1 MKICSYCN
9 HKNREGLLF
18 CDECGHGLSETMA
31 EPTLPTRRFEESLPE
46 FSAKA
51 TWGSASVG
59 KTTSVVIHFRN
70 TSEPLVVELSDR
82 IVFGRADTSSPRQP
96 DVDLNPYGAL
106 EKGVSRI
113 HAAIER
119 SDDVLT
125 LVDMGSSNG
134 TNLNGQRLIQ
144 DQPRVLR
151 DGDEIRFGKL
161 IAHLYFR

>member
-1 MKICSYCN
+1 MKLCPYCG
-9 HKNREGLLF
+9 HKNLEGVLF
-18 CDECGHGLSETMA
+18 CEECGDNLSDA
-31 EPTLPTRRFEESLPE
+31 LDSTLPTRRFEDALSE

-59 KTTSVVIHFRN
+59 QIRSVVIHFRN
-70 TSEPLVVELSDR
+70 TDNPLVVELAER
-82 IVFGRADTSSPRQP
+82 IVFGRADTSSTRQP
-96 DVDLNPYGAL
+96 DVDLTPYGAL

-125 LVDMGSSNG
+125 LVDVGSSNG
-134 TNLNGQRLIQ
+134 TNLNGQRLAP

-151 DGDEIRFGKL
+151 DGDEIHFGKL
-161 IAHLYFR
+161 IAHFYFR

>member
-1 MKICSYCN
+1 MRICPYCG

-18 CDECGHGLSETMA
+18 CEECGQGLDGA
-31 EPTLPTRRFEESLPE
+31 EAQPTLPTRRFDETLPE

-59 KTTSVVIHFRN
+59 ETRSIVIHFRN
-70 TSEPLVVELSDR
+70 ASDPLIVELSDR
-82 IVFGRADTSSPRQP
+82 IVFGRADNTSPRQP
-96 DVDLNPYGAL
+96 DVDLTPFGAL
-106 EKGVSRI
+106 EKGVSRV

-134 TNLNGQRLIQ
+134 TNLNGQKLTP

-161 IAHLYFR
+161 IAHLYFK

>member
-1 MKICSYCN
+1 MKICPYCA

-18 CDECGHGLSETMA
+18 CEECGQGLTETMND
-31 EPTLPTRRFEESLPE
+31 PTLPTKQFADQLPE

-59 KTTSVVIHFRN
+59 TTTSVIIHFRN
-70 TSEPLVVELSDR
+70 SSDPLVVALDDR
-82 IVFGRADTSSPRQP
+82 VVFGRADATSPRQP
-96 DVDLNPYGAL
+96 DVDLTPYGAL
-106 EKGVSRI
+106 EKGVSRV

-119 SDDVLT
+119 SEDVLT

-134 TNLNGQRLIQ
+134 TNLNGQRLVA

-161 IAHLYFR
+161 VAHLYFK

>member
-1 MKICSYCN
+1 MKNCPYCG
-9 HKNREGLLF
+9 HPNREGLLF
-18 CDECGHGLSETMA
+18 CEECGEGLNEAMPEA
-31 EPTLPTRRFEESLPE
+31 TLPTRRFEESLPE
-46 FSAKA
+46 FAAKA

-59 KTTSVVIHFRN
+59 NNRSVIIHFRN
-70 TSEPLVVELSDR
+70 ASDPLELELSDR
-82 IVFGRADTSSPRQP
+82 IVFGRYDSSSPRQP
-96 DVDLNPYGAL
+96 DVDLTPFGAL
-106 EKGVSRI
+106 EKGVSRV

-134 TNLNGQRLIQ
+134 TSLNGQRLVP

-161 IAHLYFR
+161 IAHLYFK